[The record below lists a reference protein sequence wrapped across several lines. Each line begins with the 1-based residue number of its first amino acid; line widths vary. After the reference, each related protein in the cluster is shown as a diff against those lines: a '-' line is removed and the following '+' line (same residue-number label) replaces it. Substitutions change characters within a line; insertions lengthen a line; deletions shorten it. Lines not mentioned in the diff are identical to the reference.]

1 MWLTYDSPVFNPNA
15 IRFTMEN
22 GSDRIKELKQGRK
35 VAFMATFITLAL
47 AMIKAVV
54 GYLFESEVLIADA
67 FHSGADLLA
76 IFASGFG
83 LWLASKQKTAKFPY
97 GLFKAETLVSF
108 FIGAGIIWAG
118 VELVRDGYHKL
129 FYTSETQGFPILPV
143 IASSISIV
151 VAYFLARKEKKVGR
165 AINSQSLIIN
175 ASESF
180 LDIFVSMVV
189 LIGII
194 LSYLRIPYVEG
205 AIIIIISILIFRLGL
220 KNVWIS
226 LLVLMDANLEPQ
238 LQTEIEDKINKIY
251 GVKGVGDIKIRQ
263 SGPFR
268 MIECKIATSPTL
280 PLFKAHE
287 LADKVE
293 QYIKR
298 NYKHIESVFIH
309 IEPAKEKIVTAIIPV
324 KDINDINSRVHGHFG
339 RAPYFIILKM
349 GEEDEIEIEDFYS
362 NPFLDAKK
370 HIGVKVIK
378 AVIDY
383 KLDVLFTNRIGE
395 ISFHMLKDNFVD
407 IYQIE
412 ADTTVKDVIERY
424 RRGELKTITAP
435 THQLEESEVEK

>member
-1 MWLTYDSPVFNPNA
+1 
-15 IRFTMEN
+15 MEK

-35 VAFMATFITLAL
+35 VAFMATFITLVL
-47 AMIKAVV
+47 AVIKAVV
-54 GYLFESEVLIADA
+54 GHLFGSEVLIADA

-129 FYTSETQGFPILPV
+129 FYVSEAQGFPILPV

-165 AINSQSLIIN
+165 AINSQSLMIN

-180 LDIFVSMVV
+180 LDIFVSIVV

-205 AIIIIISILIFRLGL
+205 AIIIIISILIFRLGF

-251 GVKGVGDIKIRQ
+251 GVKGVGDINIRQ
-263 SGPFR
+263 SGPFK

-287 LADKVE
+287 LADTVE
-293 QYIKR
+293 DYIKR

-309 IEPAKEKIVTAIIPV
+309 IEPAKERIMTAIIPV
-324 KDINDINSRVHGHFG
+324 KDINDINSRVHGQFG

-362 NPFLDAKK
+362 NPFLGAKK
-370 HIGVKVIK
+370 HVGIKVIK
-378 AVIDY
+378 AVIEY

-395 ISFHMLKDNFVD
+395 ISFHTLKDNFVD

-412 ADTTVKDVIERY
+412 VDTTVKEVIERY
-424 RRGELKTITAP
+424 RRGELKKIIAP